1 MNIRPIF
8 LWSLEVSQSTSAASS
23 RPMVESPAAS
33 GLESMVVMWC

>member
-8 LWSLEVSQSTSAASS
+8 LWSVVVNQSTSKASG
-23 RPMVESPAAS
+23 RPTVESPATS